1 MIQVEASLPRRA
13 ERAARR
19 RPGRGLLRGFRPHRG
34 ARLSHLGRSL
44 VHRRQSLI
52 ARPSDGVTLYSRT
65 IAVNPGSSM
74 AHNDLGQVL
83 EEQGRLEDALL
94 HYRAA
99 AKGLS
104 RPLDPMVNIGHVLDK
119 QGRYDEAI

>member
-1 MIQVEASLPRRA
+1 
-13 ERAARR
+13 
-19 RPGRGLLRGFRPHRG
+19 
-34 ARLSHLGRSL
+34 
-44 VHRRQSLI
+44 
-52 ARPSDGVTLYSRT
+52 
-65 IAVNPGSSM
+65 M

-119 QGRYDEAI
+119 QGRYDEAIGYYGDRLRTNVLTWNGTPWRRPTCTTPWASPT